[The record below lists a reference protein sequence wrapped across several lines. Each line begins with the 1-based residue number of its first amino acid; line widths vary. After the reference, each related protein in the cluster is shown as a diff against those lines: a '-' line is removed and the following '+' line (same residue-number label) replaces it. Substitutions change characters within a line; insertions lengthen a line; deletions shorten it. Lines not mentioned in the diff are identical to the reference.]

1 MWSMTVYLHQVGR
14 GLRLRDNNDRLTIL
28 DFVTTQHRDFRLAP
42 RVRSGG
48 ADPNSGQERDLEP
61 GPTALLHGDR
71 VPRLHNTIKYS
82 TVH

>member
-1 MWSMTVYLHQVGR
+1 MGSMTVYLHQVGR
-14 GLRLRDNNDRLTIL
+14 GLRLQDNNDRLTIL
-28 DFVTTQHRDFRLAP
+28 DFVATQHRDFRLAP

-48 ADPNSGQERDLEP
+48 ADPNIGQERDLEP
-61 GPTALLHGDR
+61 CPTALLHGDL